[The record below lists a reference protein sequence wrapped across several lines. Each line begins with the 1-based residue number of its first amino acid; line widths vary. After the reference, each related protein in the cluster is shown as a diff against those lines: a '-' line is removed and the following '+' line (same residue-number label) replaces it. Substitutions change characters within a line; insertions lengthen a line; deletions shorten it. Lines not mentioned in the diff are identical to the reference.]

1 MTILHVKNISKQTH
15 LGTEIILADCFWL
28 RLKGLLGT
36 RELKQGQGLLLTPCK
51 IVHGFGMRFPVEA
64 VYLNRQQQVI
74 NIIELAPGRCG
85 PFMTSAWGVLEL
97 PLGTVSHSCTEIG
110 DFLQSTRT

>member
-1 MTILHVKNISKQTH
+1 M
-15 LGTEIILADCFWL
+15 
-28 RLKGLLGT
+28 GT
-36 RELKQGQGLLLTPCK
+36 RELKQGRGLLLTPCK
-51 IVHGFGMRFPVEA
+51 IVRLWNALSVEA
-64 VYLNRQQQVI
+64 VYLNQQQQVI